1 MGCEYNAPESG
12 NMTSTNIFEI
22 RDLREHSPETVQ
34 TLRSL
39 LASGVGLRADLKRL
53 HFFELDGDT
62 CVFYIYV
69 SPVDGSVELLATW
82 PRVQGLE
89 LQKRCH

>member
-1 MGCEYNAPESG
+1 MGCECNAPESG
-12 NMTSTNIFEI
+12 NMTSTTTFEI
-22 RDLREHSPETVQ
+22 RDLREHSPETVD
-34 TLRSL
+34 TLRGL

-53 HFFELDGDT
+53 HFFELDSDT